1 MSDKNGFIYI
11 HRKLLE
17 NPLLNKKPFCKGFA
31 WITLCILANKE
42 AGYTP
47 VKNGG
52 KIKILRGECGYSKKA
67 LADIFGWSRGKVDRW
82 LSELENARMIQ
93 QKKAENHTVIRIV
106 KYNTY
111 QMKQQNS
118 SKIEKDDTQKS
129 ADIMQCSDHF
139 SKKMIQQPDIE
150 IEQQKNIKTIQQKK
164 AENNDYITISKSEL
178 EKMIQQKI
186 EETNT
191 KTYTN
196 NNIYNTKE
204 YIYNTHTIEKNV
216 CVENNNLSSEDL
228 KILRKY
234 AKENGARR
242 IKPYV
247 AELIKNGGYLDILKE
262 EKERLEKLQQKKAKE
277 VIPPPENEINETE
290 EERQKA
296 FEEFKA
302 NVRKIK
308 ERKNDDTDCNKNA
321 KRQIS

>member
-1 MSDKNGFIYI
+1 MSNKNGFIYI

-31 WITLCILANKE
+31 WITLCILANNE

-82 LSELENARMIQ
+82 LSELEKARMIQ

-106 KYNTY
+106 KYNAY
-111 QMKQQNS
+111 QTKQQNS
-118 SKIEKDDTQKS
+118 SKIAKDDTQKS
-129 ADIMQCSDHF
+129 AAIMQCSDHF
-139 SKKMIQQPDIE
+139 SKKMIQQTDIE
-150 IEQQKNIKTIQQKK
+150 IEQQKNIKTIRQKK
-164 AENNDYITISKSEL
+164 AENNDYISISKSEL

-186 EETNT
+186 EETNI
-191 KTYTN
+191 KTDTN

-262 EKERLEKLQQKKAKE
+262 EKERLKKLERQKAKE
-277 VIPPPENEINETE
+277 VIPPPENFEKSTPEEDKAGLELLRETAK
-290 EERQKA
+290 QI
-296 FEEFKA
+296 
-302 NVRKIK
+302 RK
-308 ERKNDDTDCNKNA
+308 RKTEP
-321 KRQIS
+321 